1 MKALR
6 SAFSHFLAALCVAN
20 ALAATG
26 PSVAISDPASSFSTT
41 VSNITVQGTSSGVFA
56 LVASV
61 KVNFVAATS
70 TNNCTNWMSTVPL
83 GFSSAPSRV
92 NR

>member
-1 MKALR
+1 MKTLR
-6 SAFSHFLAALCVAN
+6 SAFSHFLAALCVAI
-20 ALAATG
+20 ALAVTG
-26 PSVAISDPASSFSTT
+26 RSVAITNPASGFSTT
-41 VSNITVQGTSSGVFA
+41 VSNITVQGTSSGVSA

-70 TNNCTNWMSTVPL
+70 TNNFTNWMSTVPL

-92 NR
+92 SR